1 MKYIAYA
8 LILTMVLS
16 VAAVAAN
23 NTNGNMSLISA
34 GKLNGTQLT
43 SGSYKVSWTG
53 EGNNVQ
59 VTIKGKGVNVTAPAA
74 VVTSEKSADHDAV
87 IKSADGTIQEVQ
99 FGGKKTVLKF
109 TGAPET
115 SVGK

>member
-1 MKYIAYA
+1 
-8 LILTMVLS
+8 MVLS
-16 VAAVAAN
+16 VAAFAG

-34 GKLNGTQLT
+34 GKLNGTQLN
-43 SGSYKVSWTG
+43 SGAYKVTWTG

-59 VTIKGKGVNVTAPAA
+59 VTIKGQGVNITAPAA
-74 VVTSEKSADHDAV
+74 VVTSDKTAEHDAV
-87 IKSADGTIQEVQ
+87 VKAADGSIQEVQ

>member
-16 VAAVAAN
+16 VAAAAA
-23 NTNGNMSLISA
+23 NTNGTMSLISA
-34 GKLNGTQLT
+34 GKLNGTQLN

-74 VVTSEKSADHDAV
+74 VVTTDKTAEHDAV
-87 IKSADGTIQEVQ
+87 VKSSDGTIQEVQ

-109 TGAPET
+109 TGAAES